1 MNQDASTYVASFKE
15 FSQDPFRPL
24 LWLVI
29 FLFTTHYVIVK
40 GVKDGI
46 ERSSKIMMPMLFILL
61 LVLAGCS
68 LTLPNAERGLKFL
81 FQPDFSK
88 VSPDV
93 FLGAMGQAFFS
104 LSLGM
109 GCLSTYA
116 SYFGKEARL
125 GHTALS
131 VGLIDTFVAIVA
143 GVIIFPAAFAV
154 GIEPGTGPSLIFV
167 TLPNVFQQAFGTIPW
182 LSYICSVMFYVL
194 LALAA
199 LTSTISLH
207 EVSTAFLHEK
217 FHFTRGRAAWMVT
230 LGSLI
235 IGVVSSLALGVWSDY
250 KIGGLNFFDF
260 LDFLTAKIMLPI
272 GGLLVALF
280 VGWAIDKSLV
290 RNQVTNYGH
299 LRAPYYPIYLFIL
312 RYVAPVGIL
321 LIFVNE
327 LGWLKL

>member
-1 MNQDASTYVASFKE
+1 M
-15 FSQDPFRPL
+15 
-24 LWLVI
+24 
-29 FLFTTHYVIVK
+29 IVK

-143 GVIIFPAAFAV
+143 GVIIFPAAFA
-154 GIEPGTGPSLIFV
+154 
-167 TLPNVFQQAFGTIPW
+167 
-182 LSYICSVMFYVL
+182 
-194 LALAA
+194 
-199 LTSTISLH
+199 
-207 EVSTAFLHEK
+207 
-217 FHFTRGRAAWMVT
+217 
-230 LGSLI
+230 
-235 IGVVSSLALGVWSDY
+235 
-250 KIGGLNFFDF
+250 
-260 LDFLTAKIMLPI
+260 
-272 GGLLVALF
+272 
-280 VGWAIDKSLV
+280 
-290 RNQVTNYGH
+290 
-299 LRAPYYPIYLFIL
+299 
-312 RYVAPVGIL
+312 
-321 LIFVNE
+321 
-327 LGWLKL
+327 